1 MMPAEQHLDLMVP
14 FRFIYCI
21 LGALL
26 FFKSN
31 APESAR
37 GVKTPLALSALLWRI
52 FTTVLLPPPS
62 YFDNSR
68 IRFQRFV
75 SARSKTRP
83 RRGPPA
89 PSPRGMPR
97 CSPGSPAPILDWT
110 KPYKARYHP
119 TSQIMASLTPKRQ
132 AHPKYGCPMQ
142 G

>member
-37 GVKTPLALSALLWRI
+37 GVKTPIALSALLCRVKI
-52 FTTVLLPPPS
+52 FTTSYISEPRSLPPPS
-62 YFDNSR
+62 YFDIFAR
-68 IRFQRFV
+68 PARVRFQRF
-75 SARSKTRP
+75 
-83 RRGPPA
+83 PA
-89 PSPRGMPR
+89 LKRAHVVEPCSFTTTRGMPR

-110 KPYKARYHP
+110 KTYRARYYP
-119 TSQIMASLTPKRQ
+119 STQIMARLNY
-132 AHPKYGCPMQ
+132 A
-142 G
+142 